1 MRAMSLSTL
10 VLIAGNAH
18 AEVITVDDTD
28 LTIILT
34 SWGACR

>member
-28 LTIILT
+28 LAIILT